1 MKISFKNRY
10 KQLLQ
15 TNTTMSKKEINYEQN
30 LYVICEIWDSL
41 YSLYGITIL
50 WIRNLKKTI
59 IISRFLLWLTS

>member
-30 LYVICEIWDSL
+30 LYVICEI
-41 YSLYGITIL
+41 
-50 WIRNLKKTI
+50 
-59 IISRFLLWLTS
+59 